1 MAASG
6 HDDDSFFNFD
16 GLPTEL
22 QVMILCRVTLETL
35 CACAQT
41 CSRLHQLCE
50 DEEIWSSLARRDFGT
65 RLPPPDAD
73 FSPRIFFREMLYRN
87 LDGHEITFLTITCET
102 ILSKYKTKACIFM
115 NKFRIVS
122 PNLHDQ
128 EIRFVEYVF
137 VIANRSKISPNL
149 PKFAK

>member
-87 LDGHEITFLTITCET
+87 LDWPRNYHLFTTIKRKDF
-102 ILSKYKTKACIFM
+102 I
-115 NKFRIVS
+115 
-122 PNLHDQ
+122 
-128 EIRFVEYVF
+128 
-137 VIANRSKISPNL
+137 
-149 PKFAK
+149 

>member
-6 HDDDSFFNFD
+6 RDDDSFFNFD

-50 DEEIWSSLARRDFGT
+50 DEEVWSSLARRDFGT

-87 LDGHEITFLTITCET
+87 LDGYEIIFLTITCET
-102 ILSKYKTKACIFM
+102 ILYKYNIKVCIFL

-122 PNLHDQ
+122 PNFINKKQCL
-128 EIRFVEYVF
+128 
-137 VIANRSKISPNL
+137 SM
-149 PKFAK
+149 

>member
-50 DEEIWSSLARRDFGT
+50 DEEVWSSLARRDFGT

-73 FSPRIFFREMLYRN
+73 FSPRIFFREMLFRN
-87 LDGHEITFLTITCET
+87 LDGHETSVPPFYHNYAKRFYLNITPRL
-102 ILSKYKTKACIFM
+102 
-115 NKFRIVS
+115 
-122 PNLHDQ
+122 
-128 EIRFVEYVF
+128 VF
-137 VIANRSKISPNL
+137 S
-149 PKFAK
+149 